1 MSVIAMALFIF
12 GYNFLKGENL
22 LENSRTFYAVYDQV
36 EGLSSSSSVT
46 LNGLQVGKVTDIEI
60 LPNTKILVTLSIN
73 NDFPFSKSSV
83 AEIYGGNLIG
93 GKTIGIIP
101 NLDDPNVAQ
110 PNDTL
115 KSEIE
120 EGLLE
125 LVNDQ
130 LKPLQEKLEGVVSSV
145 DTITNSVNYIID
157 EKSREELKR
166 SISSLSI
173 SMSNLAKVTESAEQ
187 LLDNNSENITKTLQN
202 FSDASEKINTIT
214 DSISEV
220 GFVDMINNLE
230 QTIQNFNSI
239 TAKIENGE
247 GNLGKLMQDD
257 ALYTN
262 LENSS
267 KQLEE
272 LLKDMKLNPKRYVHF
287 SVFGKKNK
295 EYQSPEEEK

>member
-1 MSVIAMALFIF
+1 M
-12 GYNFLKGENL
+12 
-22 LENSRTFYAVYDQV
+22 
-36 EGLSSSSSVT
+36 
-46 LNGLQVGKVTDIEI
+46 
-60 LPNTKILVTLSIN
+60 
-73 NDFPFSKSSV
+73 
-83 AEIYGGNLIG
+83 
-93 GKTIGIIP
+93 
-101 NLDDPNVAQ
+101 
-110 PNDTL
+110 
-115 KSEIE
+115 
-120 EGLLE
+120 
-125 LVNDQ
+125 
-130 LKPLQEKLEGVVSSV
+130 
-145 DTITNSVNYIID
+145 
-157 EKSREELKR
+157 
-166 SISSLSI
+166 
-173 SMSNLAKVTESAEQ
+173 
-187 LLDNNSENITKTLQN
+187 QN
-202 FSDASEKINTIT
+202 FSDASEKINIIT

-239 TAKIENGE
+239 TAKIENGK